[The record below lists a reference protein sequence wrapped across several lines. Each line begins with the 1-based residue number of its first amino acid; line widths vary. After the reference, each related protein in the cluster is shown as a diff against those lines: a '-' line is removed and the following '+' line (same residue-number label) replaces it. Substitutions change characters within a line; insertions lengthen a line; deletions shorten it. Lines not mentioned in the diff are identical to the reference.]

1 MVQGGYVSQSNSKTL
16 TVSKKNVLD
25 KKPPKTNALHSSN
38 NNNSTAVENSAPS
51 VDVST
56 FYYWNFIQTIEH
68 VTKKKHILTIFA
80 YPFLSFPHTQENVL
94 KEFTDELKRQNDEMR
109 KLKAII
115 VKHENRIR
123 SLEAAQKAREE
134 DVLDSILYT
143 SNADKSDDIAKTPSA
158 GNLAPDEV

>member
-68 VTKKKHILTIFA
+68 VTKKKTHSNHICLSIFVV
-80 YPFLSFPHTQENVL
+80 STHTGKCAERIHRRTETPKRWDAQTEGDHRQTRESHPKL
-94 KEFTDELKRQNDEMR
+94 GSCTKSTRGRCTWFHTLHLKRWQKR
-109 KLKAII
+109 RYR
-115 VKHENRIR
+115 EN
-123 SLEAAQKAREE
+123 
-134 DVLDSILYT
+134 
-143 SNADKSDDIAKTPSA
+143 AKC
-158 GNLAPDEV
+158 G

>member
-68 VTKKKHILTIFA
+68 VTKKKTHSNHICLSIFVV
-80 YPFLSFPHTQENVL
+80 STHTGKCAERIHRRT
-94 KEFTDELKRQNDEMR
+94 ETPKR
-109 KLKAII
+109 
-115 VKHENRIR
+115 
-123 SLEAAQKAREE
+123 
-134 DVLDSILYT
+134 
-143 SNADKSDDIAKTPSA
+143 
-158 GNLAPDEV
+158 